1 MDAGRIIE
9 SVSDHTGSRP
19 FTGALAA
26 PHALASEAG
35 VSAYRDGG
43 TAIDAAIA
51 AAAVLTVVYPHNVAL
66 GSDLIALVR
75 TPDGEVS
82 CVNASGW
89 AAREVDAGQ
98 LRTTHGDAL
107 PVRGA
112 DTVTV
117 PGGVRGWDALRRF
130 GARLTWDRTL
140 APAQIAAEDGAPVA
154 RSLATHIAEAGD
166 LGEDFDRVFRP
177 DGQPRRAGELFRQKE
192 LGECIATLR
201 AHGPDEFY
209 EGNLAERMAEYL
221 RSHGSRLAADDF
233 ADFAPEIV
241 APLEVTFRGLDVM
254 TSPPNTQGLILLRAL
269 SALDE
274 LGIVDPLGA
283 GIASLMKIFRD
294 GNDLRSRALAD
305 PRHANVDVEA
315 LVHGDLGRIDGVRA
329 TADDVARGDTV
340 GIAAA
345 DSDGYAV
352 SLIQSVFHSF
362 GSGLIDPATGI
373 LFQNRGM
380 SFSLDKNSPNVIAPR
395 KRPAHTLMPVITTRA
410 GAPRH
415 VLATM
420 GGQGQPQILAQ
431 LLLRATDGESVQD
444 AIAAPRAIIGR
455 QIDGYGS
462 DPVAVEADLDAR
474 ARSALAA
481 TGLTVVEV
489 APHTEGMGQSNAIF
503 IEQDRSMTAA
513 SDPRSDGAAFVAHYP
528 RRPSQAAG

>member
-9 SVSDHTGSRP
+9 SVSDHTGSSP

-43 TAIDAAIA
+43 NAIDAAVA

-66 GSDLIALVR
+66 GGDLIALVR
-75 TPDGEVS
+75 TPDGDVS

-89 AAREVDAGQ
+89 AAAQIVADE
-98 LRTTHGDAL
+98 LRATHGDAL

-140 APAQIAAEDGAPVA
+140 RPAQIAAEDGVPVA
-154 RSLATHIAEAGD
+154 ESLATHIAEAAD
-166 LGEDFDRVFRP
+166 LGEEFDRVFRP
-177 DGQPRRAGELFRQKE
+177 GGQPRRAGEQFTQKE
-192 LGECIATLR
+192 LGESIATLR
-201 AHGPDEFY
+201 ARGPDEFY
-209 EGNLAERMAEYL
+209 EGKLAERTVEYL
-221 RSHGSRLAADDF
+221 RNHGSRLTTEDF
-233 ADFAPEIV
+233 AAFKPEVV
-241 APLEVTFRGLDVM
+241 APLEVTFRGLNVM
-254 TSPPNTQGLILLRAL
+254 TSPPNTHGFILLRAL

-274 LGIVDPLGA
+274 VGTVDPLGE
-283 GIASLMKIFRD
+283 GIASLMKFFSD

-305 PRHANVDVEA
+305 PRHAKVDVEA
-315 LVHGDLGRIDGVRA
+315 LVHGCLGGMRAPGDDLA
-329 TADDVARGDTV
+329 DVAHGDTV

-345 DSDGYAV
+345 DSEGYAV

-362 GSGLIDPATGI
+362 GSGLIDPETGI
-373 LFQNRGM
+373 LFQNRGT
-380 SFSLDKNSPNVIAPR
+380 SFSLNDDSPNVIAPR
-395 KRPAHTLMPVITTRA
+395 KRPVHTLMPVITTKA
-410 GAPRH
+410 GATKH

-431 LLLRATDGESVQD
+431 LLLRATDGESVQN

-462 DPVAVEADLDAR
+462 DTVTVEADLGAR
-474 ARSALAA
+474 ARGALGASD
-481 TGLTVVEV
+481 LIVVEV
-489 APHTEGMGQSNAIF
+489 APHTEGMGQANAIF
-503 IEQDRSMTAA
+503 VEEDSSMTAA
-513 SDPRSDGAAFVAHYP
+513 SDPRSDGAAYVAHYP
-528 RRPSQAAG
+528 RRH